1 MGSDFG
7 LQCRALQR
15 ALSIVAAVTLS
26 NLLGHKQLHVE
37 RAQPPQGL
45 FVGYPGTRS
54 QYASQSLKRRASVTE
69 VSPAELESSIRR
81 GGAVVLDV
89 YAVWCGPC
97 KLLEPALN
105 ILADKLES
113 DVEKEGSPSPQV
125 LRMDSDRHSAK
136 ASEMGVEGLPT
147 IIFFNEGVEVG
158 RLEGAVGLGEL
169 EEKAAEALGLAE
181 LSGGPSIIQLNKL
194 EELEVMVQLEEMV
207 LVGVLGLGKWEQQS
221 SALDGTLQL
230 LQRQLGDQLQVV
242 IVDASKLPG
251 RGNRG

>member
-37 RAQPPQGL
+37 RAQPPQGEFACMVVNPQHEQWFGDGSLHFLWPFLSLGL

-89 YAVWCGPC
+89 YAVWSPGSTFAIVIPCHSCGQCHDQQVSEFHLFCWRCGPC

-136 ASEMGVEGLPT
+136 AGFVERP
-147 IIFFNEGVEVG
+147 
-158 RLEGAVGLGEL
+158 
-169 EEKAAEALGLAE
+169 LAE
-181 LSGGPSIIQLNKL
+181 STCKL
-194 EELEVMVQLEEMV
+194 AAVSHCHVYMQY
-207 LVGVLGLGKWEQQS
+207 
-221 SALDGTLQL
+221 
-230 LQRQLGDQLQVV
+230 
-242 IVDASKLPG
+242 I
-251 RGNRG
+251 